1 MKIKRFKPYLR
12 EGRYPLW
19 VRFTVGGLVLK
30 IRNLQ
35 TQIDIEKNVQKQNKL
50 ISQQNS
56 LLSYI
61 SGLSVGVSS
70 TDNVLLKR
78 LKSVSGGGKM

>member
-1 MKIKRFKPYLR
+1 MKLKRFKTYLR
-12 EGRYPLW
+12 EGRYPMW

-35 TQIDIEKNVQKQNKL
+35 SQIESETDIKKQMKL

-61 SGLSVGVSS
+61 SGLGVGVSS

-78 LKSVSGGGKM
+78 LKNVGGTTK